1 MGTPGVLGRWEHAWR
16 GAVVMARAM
25 LRLITAKLGESTQPP
40 LHWWGKVPRGWGDGL
55 APL

>member
-16 GAVVMARAM
+16 GAAVMARAM

-40 LHWWGKVPRGWGDGL
+40 LHWWGKVPRGRGDGP